1 VLPECLPLI
10 CDPIGPGTP
19 FGTWWLI
26 IADVLRV
33 ASVIVAIWLLGLI
46 GAAWRRSF
54 PHGGQRDR
62 YASLALFAF
71 VAIATELND
80 LGDTPSYQLV
90 LSTIAV
96 VLAIRGL
103 RRFDSERPSPPKTP

>member
-1 VLPECLPLI
+1 MLTDCLPLI
-10 CDPIGPGTP
+10 CNPTEPSTP
-19 FGTWWLI
+19 FGTWWLS
-26 IADVLRV
+26 IADAIRV
-33 ASVIVAIWLLGLI
+33 ASVIAAIWLLGRI

-71 VAIATELND
+71 VAIGTELND
-80 LGDTPSYQLV
+80 LGDIPSYQLV
-90 LSTIAV
+90 LSTAAV

-103 RRFDSERPSPPKTP
+103 RRFDTEQPSPPKTG